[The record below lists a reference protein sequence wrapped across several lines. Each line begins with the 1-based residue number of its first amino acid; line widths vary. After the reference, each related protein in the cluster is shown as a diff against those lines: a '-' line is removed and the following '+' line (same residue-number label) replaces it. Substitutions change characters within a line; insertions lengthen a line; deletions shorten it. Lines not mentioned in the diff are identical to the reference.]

1 MTKRV
6 VNYNNQLNN
15 PYKSVKSASSACQK
29 MTNIYN
35 EITQS
40 KVENQKLLAILLDP
54 DKIVL
59 ENLSILISKINQ
71 SPATHIFIGGSQVT
85 TNILDELIVQIKQNC
100 KLPIILFPGNPSQ
113 ISDKADAIL
122 FLSLISGRNPDFL
135 IEHQVKAAPILKKTQ
150 LEIISTGYIL
160 IESGNETAVERVSK
174 TKPLDRNNLDL
185 ALATAQAGEMLGNK
199 LIYLEAGSGA
209 KQAVPLE
216 MIRKISHNIE
226 IPILVGGGI
235 VDLQGIENAYNAG
248 ADLVVVGTAFENN
261 NNFFKV

>member
-1 MTKRV
+1 
-6 VNYNNQLNN
+6 
-15 PYKSVKSASSACQK
+15 

-59 ENLSILISKINQ
+59 ENLSILISKINL

-122 FLSLISGRNPDFL
+122 FLALISGRNPDFL

-174 TKPLDRNNLDL
+174 TKPIDRNNLDL
-185 ALATAQAGEMLGNK
+185 ALSTAEAGEMLGNK

-248 ADLVVVGTAFENN
+248 ADLVVIGTAFENN